1 VIRIHHHFNKGDN
14 VKTLI
19 LIAGFVLSVT
29 AIAVENGAPTLKST
43 MSDMAATLKKIS
55 AQSQD
60 ESKNSSS
67 IALTEQFI
75 KSVQQAREL
84 IPSTANDQASQDQYV
99 AMIDKVL
106 ENANQLKTAFQ
117 SNENTKAV
125 EILNVL
131 VQNKKDGH
139 SQFRN

>member
-1 VIRIHHHFNKGDN
+1 M
-14 VKTLI
+14 KTLI
-19 LIAGFVLSVT
+19 LIASLVLSVT
-29 AIAVENGAPTLKST
+29 AMAQAEAPTLKAT
-43 MSDMAATLKKIS
+43 MSNMAATLKSIS

-60 ESKNSSS
+60 ANKNASS

-75 KSVQQAREL
+75 KFVQQAREL
-84 IPSTANDQASQDQYV
+84 TPSTANDKASQEQYV

-106 ENANQLKTAFQ
+106 ANANELKAAFQ
-117 SNENTKAV
+117 NNENTKAV
-125 EILNVL
+125 EILNAL

>member
-1 VIRIHHHFNKGDN
+1 M
-14 VKTLI
+14 KTLI

>member
-1 VIRIHHHFNKGDN
+1 M
-14 VKTLI
+14 KTLI
-19 LIAGFVLSVT
+19 LIAGFILSVT
-29 AIAVENGAPTLKST
+29 AIANESGAPTLKST

-60 ESKNSSS
+60 ASKNSSS

-84 IPSTANDQASQDQYV
+84 IPSTANDQTSQEQYV

-117 SNENTKAV
+117 NNENTKAIG
-125 EILNVL
+125 ILNVL

>member
-1 VIRIHHHFNKGDN
+1 L
-14 VKTLI
+14 KTLI
-19 LIAGFVLSVT
+19 LIAGFILSVT
-29 AIAVENGAPTLKST
+29 AIANESGAPTLKST

-60 ESKNSSS
+60 ASKNSSS

-84 IPSTANDQASQDQYV
+84 IPSTANDQTSQEQYV

-117 SNENTKAV
+117 NNENTKAIG
-125 EILNVL
+125 ILNVL

>member
-1 VIRIHHHFNKGDN
+1 
-14 VKTLI
+14 
-19 LIAGFVLSVT
+19 
-29 AIAVENGAPTLKST
+29 
-43 MSDMAATLKKIS
+43 MAATLKKIS

-60 ESKNSSS
+60 ASKNSSS

-84 IPSTANDQASQDQYV
+84 IPSTANDQTSQEQYV

-117 SNENTKAV
+117 NNENTKAIG
-125 EILNVL
+125 ILNVL